1 MRARV
6 AKEIKNGTRISKL
19 ATLFRERN
27 YGRTTRKATLEEV
40 ILERA
45 PSPGRMICR
54 SFRQEKSA
62 EEFPAGLSGGV
73 EHTHAVL
80 QGLTW
85 TAVASLSPRS
95 LRIMTGTESPGRKWA
110 RQQADAFGA
119 SSGNAHDGG
128 RPVSS

>member
-62 EEFPAGLSGGV
+62 EAFPVGALLCGR
-73 EHTHAVL
+73 THARCFARPDL
-80 QGLTW
+80 DGSGLF
-85 TAVASLSPRS
+85 VPSKP
-95 LRIMTGTESPGRKWA
+95 
-110 RQQADAFGA
+110 QNYD
-119 SSGNAHDGG
+119 GN
-128 RPVSS
+128 